1 MKKFIY
7 LFLAVAAFAAA
18 SCQEKMVSGAKGTL
32 AFTLEYDGNDYI
44 DISTKAVDFD
54 LSSMAVVIRDAGDT
68 EVASYPDASAMPAE
82 IQLAPGQ
89 YTVRAYTS
97 GVAEAAFDS
106 PSFSGE
112 KEFTITEGEV
122 TTVELSCGL
131 DNVKVSVNLDKSF
144 TDAIK
149 DYSVTVTAVN
159 YDKSLVFTS
168 QYIEEGKAAYFAVS
182 PLKVNVVGKRI
193 SNDEPVD
200 IVTDIEDVNPRDHFI
215 LNISV
220 KEVPSTEGSGT
231 IKISIDESTNDRNVD
246 ITVPAEPVEP
256 VEPVGAAPEITFS
269 CPDDVTFT
277 DAEAQSAVVDVT
289 IKAENGIENLY
300 VKIES
305 QTLLGLLG
313 GLGLGDVVASGNW
326 DIANVSD
333 PELAEF
339 LGGLGLYNAEDPI
352 KGKTEHTFSIGLFMS
367 FMFASPDP
375 YPFAIRVVDSKGQ
388 ETSKTLTVHRVAE

>member
-7 LFLAVAAFAAA
+7 LFLAVAAFATA

-44 DISTKAVDFD
+44 DISTKAVDFN

-89 YTVRAYTS
+89 YTVKAYTS

-149 DYSVTVTAVN
+149 DYSVTVTAVD

-246 ITVPAEPVEP
+246 I
-256 VEPVGAAPEITFS
+256 S
-269 CPDDVTFT
+269 
-277 DAEAQSAVVDVT
+277 S
-289 IKAENGIENLY
+289 
-300 VKIES
+300 
-305 QTLLGLLG
+305 
-313 GLGLGDVVASGNW
+313 
-326 DIANVSD
+326 
-333 PELAEF
+333 
-339 LGGLGLYNAEDPI
+339 
-352 KGKTEHTFSIGLFMS
+352 
-367 FMFASPDP
+367 
-375 YPFAIRVVDSKGQ
+375 
-388 ETSKTLTVHRVAE
+388 

>member
-54 LSSMAVVIRDAGDT
+54 LSSMAVVIKDAGDT

-89 YTVRAYTS
+89 YTVRA
-97 GVAEAAFDS
+97 
-106 PSFSGE
+106 SFSGE

-149 DYSVTVTAVN
+149 DYSVTVTAVD

-256 VEPVGAAPEITFS
+256 VGTAPEITFS

-277 DAEAQSAVVDVT
+277 NAEAQSAVVNITV
-289 IKAENGIENLY
+289 KAENGIENLY

-313 GLGLGDVVASGNW
+313 MLGLGDVVASGNW
-326 DIANVSD
+326 DIANVTD
-333 PELAEF
+333 ATLAEF
-339 LGGLGLYNAEDPI
+339 LGGLGLYNAEDPV
-352 KGKTEHTFSIGLFMS
+352 KGKTEHTFSIGSFMS
-367 FMFASPDP
+367 LMPASSDP
-375 YPFAIRVVDSKGQ
+375 YPFAIRVVDSKGK
-388 ETSKTLTVHRVAE
+388 ETSKTLTVHRVE